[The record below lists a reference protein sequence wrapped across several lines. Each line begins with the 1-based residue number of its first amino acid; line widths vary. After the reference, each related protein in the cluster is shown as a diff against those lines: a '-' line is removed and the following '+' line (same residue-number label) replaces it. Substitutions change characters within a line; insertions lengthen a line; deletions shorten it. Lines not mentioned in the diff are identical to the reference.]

1 MSFKAV
7 LVGFYPPTPSTGTSH
22 PGSVWHRRWVCVVSA
37 IDRSGAQT
45 DILMAGGWVLL
56 RQAHGPRVRRC
67 EVLEKQDISPPCVT
81 FTVIIWGNVSF
92 LKNEKRVCIHGERER
107 CKVHKNFF

>member
-1 MSFKAV
+1 
-7 LVGFYPPTPSTGTSH
+7 
-22 PGSVWHRRWVCVVSA
+22 
-37 IDRSGAQT
+37 
-45 DILMAGGWVLL
+45 MAGGWVLL